1 MCRLI
6 QFEYNEWFIFLI
18 YKECCYSHHKKRLN
32 PIFPNLYF
40 CVFSHFYSVFHTF
53 CCKTRKVVTC
63 SVWLFFFVRC
73 VHCASGIF
81 ETINRSFRALLEFKW
96 KRMILV
102 ISHLCGKQYMI
113 LHNVLYGGPKPIN
126 MKKFLS
132 WLHTVK
138 ILLNGCIKMHRH
150 KLFTYTSFC

>member
-1 MCRLI
+1 MTKICKHEISWPINSMISRAVMFTLYCYKRELFRLI

-102 ISHLCGKQYMI
+102 ISHLCG
-113 LHNVLYGGPKPIN
+113 
-126 MKKFLS
+126 
-132 WLHTVK
+132 
-138 ILLNGCIKMHRH
+138 
-150 KLFTYTSFC
+150 

>member
-1 MCRLI
+1 MTKICKHEISWPINSMISRAVMFIWYCHKRELFRLI
-6 QFEYNEWFIFLI
+6 QFEYNEWFILLI

-81 ETINRSFRALLEFKW
+81 ETINRSFRVLLEFKSKW
-96 KRMILV
+96 MILV
-102 ISHLCGKQYMI
+102 ISHLFG
-113 LHNVLYGGPKPIN
+113 
-126 MKKFLS
+126 
-132 WLHTVK
+132 
-138 ILLNGCIKMHRH
+138 
-150 KLFTYTSFC
+150 

>member
-1 MCRLI
+1 MTKICKHEISWPINSMISRAVMFTQYCHERELFRLI

-18 YKECCYSHHKKRLN
+18 YKEFCYSHQKKRLN

-102 ISHLCGKQYMI
+102 ISHLCG
-113 LHNVLYGGPKPIN
+113 
-126 MKKFLS
+126 
-132 WLHTVK
+132 
-138 ILLNGCIKMHRH
+138 
-150 KLFTYTSFC
+150 